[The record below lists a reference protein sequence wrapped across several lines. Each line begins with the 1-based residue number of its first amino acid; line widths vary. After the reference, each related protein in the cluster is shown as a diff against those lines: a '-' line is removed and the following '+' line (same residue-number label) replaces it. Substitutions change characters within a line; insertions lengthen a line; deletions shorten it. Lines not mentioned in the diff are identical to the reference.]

1 MTREL
6 ESVQFA
12 EKGGDGDDGE
22 AHDVEEVAF
31 DAGDPAGGV
40 ALDAVG
46 SGFVERVPGGK
57 IEGEVVVG
65 DGGEEHAGGFDVRAL
80 ACRRDDGDAGV
91 NLMDAVGKLAEHSF
105 SVGEIFGFVE
115 DL

>member
-1 MTREL
+1 MTLEL

-12 EKGGDGDDGE
+12 EKGGDGGDGE
-22 AHDVEEVAF
+22 AHNVEEVAL

-57 IEGEVVVG
+57 IVGEVVVG

-80 ACRRDDGDAGV
+80 VGWRDDGYAGV
-91 NLMDAVGKLAEHSF
+91 YLMDAVGKLAEHSF
-105 SVGEIFGFVE
+105 SVGEIGGFVE

>member
-1 MTREL
+1 MRGSRNTGVSPLRYAAVEMTALGLRLGRDDESWL
-6 ESVQFA
+6 EGVGFA
-12 EKGGDGDDGE
+12 EELDYCGYGE
-22 AHDVEEVAF
+22 AHYVEEVAF

-65 DGGEEHAGGFDVRAL
+65 DGGEEHARGFDMRAL
-80 ACRRDDGDAGV
+80 IGGR
-91 NLMDAVGKLAEHSF
+91 N
-105 SVGEIFGFVE
+105 
-115 DL
+115 